1 MRKQPPEA
9 TESEQKQMDP
19 NGGITATK
27 EDGRQTAI
35 PASFHLHGPGL
46 TAAHEMCT
54 VVRAT
59 RRKLRKLSG
68 LGKPK
73 RKAGK
78 P

>member
-35 PASFHLHGPGL
+35 PASFHLHGPG
-46 TAAHEMCT
+46 ANCC
-54 VVRAT
+54 
-59 RRKLRKLSG
+59 
-68 LGKPK
+68 P
-73 RKAGK
+73 
-78 P
+78 